1 MGIYMT
7 SSLQFLFE
15 QIAKSHNEEELRSH
29 TIPHISEYF
38 AATRCNLFFHQ
49 QFLSEDIRKSPL
61 LRKALSLDYNPVLRY
76 LVEKH
81 SAVHDEIVLPPG
93 VWKTICPRADHAH
106 VMVGPIVHLGQLIG
120 GMALTRGTSLTLSSA
135 YRDYPAFNHQN
146 LTDLNALCLHL
157 SSWFASIQV
166 KQTAIKIN
174 TLNTGNII
182 SINRL
187 TPREVEIAEFVA
199 QGFTNAEIGKKLYI
213 TEHTVKQALKRIF
226 RKLEVS
232 SRASMVTQLF
242 ANADFST
249 IK

>member
-1 MGIYMT
+1 MT
-7 SSLQFLFE
+7 SSLQSLFR
-15 QIAKSHNEEELRSH
+15 QIAQSHNEEELRSLLSGSNGTSH

-38 AATRCNLFFHQ
+38 AAKRCNLFFHQ

-76 LVEKH
+76 LLEKH

-106 VMVGPIVHLGQLIG
+106 VMVGPIVNQGQLIG
-120 GMALTRGTSLTLSSA
+120 GMALTRDRNYPNSS
-135 YRDYPAFNHQN
+135 AFNHQN

-166 KQTAIKIN
+166 KQSAIEIN

-182 SINRL
+182 NISRL
-187 TPREVEIAEFVA
+187 TPRELEIAKFVA
-199 QGFTNAEIGKKLYI
+199 QGLTNAEIAEKLWI
-213 TEHTVKQALKRIF
+213 SEHTVKQALKRIF

>member
-1 MGIYMT
+1 MGIYMAN
-7 SSLQFLFE
+7 SLHFLFE
-15 QIAKSHNEEELRSH
+15 QIAKSRNQEELRSH
-29 TIPHISEYF
+29 IIPNISEYF
-38 AATRCNLFFHQ
+38 AAKRCNLFFHQ

-93 VWKTICPRADHAH
+93 VWKTICPRDDHAH
-106 VMVGPIVHLGQLIG
+106 VMVGPLVNQGKLIG

-135 YRDYPAFNHQN
+135 YRNSSAFNHQN

-174 TLNTGNII
+174 ILDTGNII
-182 SINRL
+182 NISRL
-187 TPREVEIAEFVA
+187 TPRELEIAEFVA
-199 QGFTNAEIGKKLYI
+199 QGLKNAEIGKKLYI

-226 RKLEVS
+226 CKLEVS